1 MQFFQLAAAIDGSSS
16 LGLGDSLFV
25 CLMGVG
31 VVFIALV
38 CVVLICKLMS
48 LFFKKE
54 QSADKSAVP
63 AASVAPAAAPVQS
76 GAVAPE
82 KRSEFI
88 AAISAAI
95 ADDLGT
101 DVDGIRI
108 VSVKKL

>member
-1 MQFFQLAAAIDGSSS
+1 MQIFQLASAINGSVS
-16 LGLGDSLFV
+16 LGVGDSLFV
-25 CLMGVG
+25 CLIGIG
-31 VVFIALV
+31 VVFIAHI
-38 CVVLICKLMS
+38 CVVLLCKLMS
-48 LFFKKE
+48 LFFRKDD
-54 QSADKSAVP
+54 SAEKSA
-63 AASVAPAAAPVQS
+63 ANAAPISAPVKS

-82 KRSEFI
+82 NKSEFI